1 MTERIRNQVVHWLEC
16 LEIERIHQQDEFS
29 VLLNEQP
36 VTKRVDEG
44 FCWYPIHVPSTGY
57 AIGEQPY
64 VVVEFR
70 RGEKNEDNFQSGQ
83 PVRLFRLD
91 RDEVINE
98 CKGIIHWKNKGQ
110 MKIILHLKDIPDWV
124 FESHIGVDLLYDER
138 TFNQME
144 KAMKALLKSKS
155 NSSTYRLADIFYGE
169 KLPAE
174 PRDTK
179 EERSLSG
186 LNDSQKQAV
195 NHALQSEDVS
205 VIHGPPG
212 TGKTTTLKYLIK
224 ELVSRGDQ
232 ILVTAPSNAAV
243 DWITAL
249 LHREEVNV
257 VRIGHL
263 SRIDNEVVDCSLE
276 SKVFSRDEAKQIKKV
291 RLQAEEY
298 RRQAGKYKRNFGPEE
313 RNTRRDLYRE
323 ARELSD
329 WAREIEDRIIEQVID
344 GAEVVSCTLS
354 GADGRYL
361 RGRKFKV
368 CIIDEASQA
377 LQGAC
382 WLAMIKADR
391 VVLAGDPYQLPP
403 TVKSHEADKKGLSS
417 TLLDIAVEKF
427 PKLSLLN
434 IQYRMNSR
442 IMEFSNRWFYG
453 GALKAHEE
461 VADHMLETMADARSV
476 IEFIDTA
483 GCGFEEKQPPESR
496 SYFNKDEYLIIRE
509 HLDPLLHQSF
519 LESPTVGILSPYSAQ
534 VRFMRES
541 MEEEQDLPFPVSIKT
556 IDSFQGQEK
565 DIIYISLVRSNDRGE
580 IGFLK
585 DYRRMNVAMTRA
597 RKKLV
602 LIGDSATIA
611 RDRFYSRLLDYIEE
625 RGWYRTAWEF
635 MR

>member
-1 MTERIRNQVVHWLEC
+1 
-16 LEIERIHQQDEFS
+16 
-29 VLLNEQP
+29 
-36 VTKRVDEG
+36 
-44 FCWYPIHVPSTGY
+44 
-57 AIGEQPY
+57 
-64 VVVEFR
+64 
-70 RGEKNEDNFQSGQ
+70 
-83 PVRLFRLD
+83 
-91 RDEVINE
+91 
-98 CKGIIHWKNKGQ
+98 
-110 MKIILHLKDIPDWV
+110 
-124 FESHIGVDLLYDER
+124 
-138 TFNQME
+138 
-144 KAMKALLKSKS
+144 
-155 NSSTYRLADIFYGE
+155 
-169 KLPAE
+169 
-174 PRDTK
+174 
-179 EERSLSG
+179 
-186 LNDSQKQAV
+186 
-195 NHALQSEDVS
+195 
-205 VIHGPPG
+205 
-212 TGKTTTLKYLIK
+212 
-224 ELVSRGDQ
+224 
-232 ILVTAPSNAAV
+232 
-243 DWITAL
+243 
-249 LHREEVNV
+249 
-257 VRIGHL
+257 
-263 SRIDNEVVDCSLE
+263 
-276 SKVFSRDEAKQIKKV
+276 
-291 RLQAEEY
+291 
-298 RRQAGKYKRNFGPEE
+298 
-313 RNTRRDLYRE
+313 
-323 ARELSD
+323 LSD

-344 GAEVVSCTLS
+344 GAEVVCCTLS

-461 VADHMLETMADARSV
+461 VADHMLESAGDARSV

-611 RDRFYSRLLDYIEE
+611 RDRFYSQLLDYVEE
-625 RGWYRTAWEF
+625 KGWYRTAWEF